1 MNSST
6 NPERA
11 REFAVRVVADL
22 RAAGHE
28 AYWAGGCVRDQLLGV
43 VPQDYDVAT
52 DAHPKQIQEL
62 FGRRRTIPIGAAF
75 GVITVLGPR
84 GAGQIEVATFRRDGG
99 YSDGRHPD
107 HVNFSS
113 AEEDAQRRDFTIN
126 GLFFDPNSGE
136 TIDFV
141 GGRADLEKRI
151 VRCIGNADERFDEDK
166 LRMLRAVRFATTLS
180 FSLHDSTL
188 ESIRL
193 HASEIDC
200 VSPERIAS
208 EMRRLLSHP
217 DRLSGL
223 KLLRDSHLAAEI
235 FPEIASSLDPESPED
250 TRWQLTSRILDE
262 LVTTYFTT
270 ATAACVWAESQSESF
285 RNLAANLNSRW
296 RLANEEHRRIAWLLE
311 NEGKLRKA
319 NQLPWPQIQR
329 ILIQPDIREL
339 IQLSRAVG
347 IAIDGDAT
355 GVDDAEERLQWP
367 TDKLNPAPY
376 INGNDLQ
383 QLGIPRGPQYR
394 VILESVR
401 DAQLDAKISSRE
413 EAIAWARAT
422 WRGDSTRPSAENDG

>member
-1 MNSST
+1 MNSSI
-6 NPERA
+6 NSEKA
-11 REFAVRVVADL
+11 REFAVRVVKNL

-52 DAHPKQIQEL
+52 DAHPERIQEL

-107 HVNFSS
+107 SVNFSS

-126 GLFFDPNSGE
+126 GLFYDPTSAE

-141 GGRADLEKRI
+141 GGCDDLARGV

-166 LRMLRAVRFATTLS
+166 LRMLRAIRFATTLG
-180 FSLHDSTL
+180 FSLHTSTL
-188 ESIRL
+188 ESIRV
-193 HASEIDC
+193 HAREIHC

-223 KLLRDSHLAAEI
+223 EFLRDSRLSTEI
-235 FPEIASSLDPESPED
+235 FPEIASSLDARSSED
-250 TRWQLTSRILDE
+250 TRWQLTRRILDQ
-262 LVTTYFTT
+262 LVTTQFTT
-270 ATAACVWAESQSESF
+270 ATAACVWAEYQSESF
-285 RNLAANLNSRW
+285 RTLAANLNSRW
-296 RLANEEHRRIAWLLE
+296 RLANEEHRRISWLLE

-319 NQLPWPQIQR
+319 DQLPWPQIQR
-329 ILIQPDIREL
+329 ILIQPDITEL
-339 IQLSRAVG
+339 IQLSRAVE
-347 IAIDGDAT
+347 ITIDGHAT
-355 GVDDAEERLQWP
+355 GVEYAEERLQWP
-367 TDKLNPAPY
+367 VEKLNPDPY
-376 INGNDLQ
+376 INGNDLR

-401 DAQLDAKISSRE
+401 DAQLDEKIGSRE
-413 EAIAWARAT
+413 EAIAWARAK
-422 WRGDSTRPSAENDG
+422 WGG